1 MIFLIEFDRKHA
13 KLVSMKRFPNS
24 ARLDAQDARANM
36 EFDAG
41 LHSTGNEIVLLEAD
55 SEDTVRKTHRRYF
68 EKIIS
73 RSVLDN
79 MLDSA
84 KPVMPAA

>member
-13 KLVSMKRFPNS
+13 QLVSMKRFPNS

-68 EKIIS
+68 EKIMS

-79 MLDSA
+79 MLDTA